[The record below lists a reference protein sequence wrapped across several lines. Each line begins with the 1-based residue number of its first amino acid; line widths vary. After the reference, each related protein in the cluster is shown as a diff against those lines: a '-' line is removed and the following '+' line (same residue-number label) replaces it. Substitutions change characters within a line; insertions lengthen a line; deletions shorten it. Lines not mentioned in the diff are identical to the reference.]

1 MYIDEK
7 QTTVGHTGSHAR
19 GEQVRPLAAGSTNRE
34 SPAFKHGGVSIRALE
49 VLAREITERGNDME
63 VRSSKDGLKVYE
75 VSKRLVGVLAEEGG
89 QNS

>member
-1 MYIDEK
+1 MRQLKNPCEK
-7 QTTVGHTGSHAR
+7 KTLKQ
-19 GEQVRPLAAGSTNRE
+19 L
-34 SPAFKHGGVSIRALE
+34 ALE
-49 VLAREITERGNDME
+49 ITARGNDME

>member
-1 MYIDEK
+1 M
-7 QTTVGHTGSHAR
+7 
-19 GEQVRPLAAGSTNRE
+19 RE
-34 SPAFKHGGVSIRALE
+34 WRNDNNGNYKLRRIRALE

>member
-1 MYIDEK
+1 M
-7 QTTVGHTGSHAR
+7 
-19 GEQVRPLAAGSTNRE
+19 RE
-34 SPAFKHGGVSIRALE
+34 WRNDNNGNHKLRRSRALE

>member
-1 MYIDEK
+1 M
-7 QTTVGHTGSHAR
+7 
-19 GEQVRPLAAGSTNRE
+19 RE
-34 SPAFKHGGVSIRALE
+34 WRNDNNGNYKLRRIMALE

>member
-1 MYIDEK
+1 M
-7 QTTVGHTGSHAR
+7 
-19 GEQVRPLAAGSTNRE
+19 
-34 SPAFKHGGVSIRALE
+34 E

>member
-1 MYIDEK
+1 M
-7 QTTVGHTGSHAR
+7 
-19 GEQVRPLAAGSTNRE
+19 RE
-34 SPAFKHGGVSIRALE
+34 WRKDNNGNHKLRRIRALE

>member
-1 MYIDEK
+1 MRQLKNPCKKKTLK
-7 QTTVGHTGSHAR
+7 Q
-19 GEQVRPLAAGSTNRE
+19 LA
-34 SPAFKHGGVSIRALE
+34 L
-49 VLAREITERGNDME
+49 EITERGNDME